1 MKIKKIPMRTCVI
14 TREKCEK
21 KDLIR
26 VVRTPEQEVK
36 VDETGKMNGKG
47 AYLKK
52 DKEVIKK
59 AKQNK
64 ILEKIL
70 EVRVE
75 DNIYDELINLVK

>member
-64 ILEKIL
+64 ILKQIIK
-70 EVRVE
+70 R
-75 DNIYDELINLVK
+75 II